1 MSTAPITEQAAAW
14 TGFAVPTFNGQHDT
28 HIETGEDYRTITLGE
43 LFTMQPSDKA
53 KGSSP
58 AFLPSLYADYD
69 ARNHA
74 KQREH
79 GRFVAL
85 TADIDKGNHAPAKVQ
100 AAVKAFAGDA
110 AYLIYTSAHARPGD
124 MRWRVILPLDEP
136 CAFSTWYD
144 AQTALYAFMAS
155 RGIEC
160 DHALARAAQPVYLP
174 NVPKVH
180 AKTETP
186 LRDDQ
191 GAPLYYK
198 AKATALTAPGLSLAS
213 PPVSEGIAA
222 IRARRAADEQ
232 ERERMRREAEKR
244 RASMPRGDGASI
256 IDDFNA
262 SNSVATMLDLCGYE
276 QSPRSEEDWRSPHQT
291 GETYATRVMGSKWFS
306 LSQSDVA
313 AGVGHA
319 CREGCFGDAYDLY
332 VHYKHGGDHKAAYRQ
347 LGEERRGHNVVPFPT
362 PEPPEWMAEAPL
374 PEPDDLGPWDGEPD
388 YLELAGAVEAVDAA
402 AGDDLLPLFDPADWH
417 GGRPPERQW
426 RWDSFIPDFQAT
438 LLTGAG
444 AAGKSLATQQ
454 LCTCIAMGLPFL
466 GIATT
471 QARALYVTCED
482 DMDELHRRQEAIC
495 AGLGITLEQTRGKL
509 FLLSLQGEIGNEL
522 STFDHEGTMRPAPR
536 YGQIERTCLAKGIQF
551 VTLDNTAHTF
561 SGNENDRN
569 QVAAFVNLNNRLAKL
584 IGGAVVMVGHPNKA
598 GDSYS
603 GSTAWENQV
612 RSRLYLEIP
621 KNDDGG
627 FINPDMRVIRNEKAN
642 YSKRGSEVRFW
653 WVKGAFIADDEL
665 PPETD
670 TSVRESAQAGYENG
684 LFLTLLDKLTEQR
697 RHVSHSRNLGNY
709 APKVMAAMPEA
720 KGTSAT
726 AFAGA
731 MERLFM
737 LDQIAASV
745 PLWKGRDR
753 HPVLGLARKNIV
765 AGGAE

>member
-1 MSTAPITEQAAAW
+1 MSAVVDQETAAAW
-14 TGFAVPTFNGQHDT
+14 TAYAVPTFNGQHDT
-28 HIETGEDYRTITLGE
+28 HIETGEDYRTITLGD
-43 LFTMQPSDKA
+43 LFTMEPSDKA

-110 AYLIYTSAHARPGD
+110 AYLIYSSAHARPGD
-124 MRWRVILPLDEP
+124 MRWRVVLPLDEP

-160 DHALARAAQPVYLP
+160 DYALARAAQPVYLP
-174 NVPKVH
+174 NVPKIH

-191 GAPLYYK
+191 GAALYYK

-262 SNSVATMLDLCGYE
+262 SNSVATMLELCGYE

-306 LSQSDVA
+306 LSQSDVS

-332 VHYKHGGDHKAAYRQ
+332 VHYKHGGDHRAAYRQ
-347 LGEERRGHNVVPFPT
+347 LGEERRGNNVVPFPT

-374 PEPDDLGPWDGEPD
+374 PEPDDLGPWDDAEPD
-388 YLELAGAVEAVDAA
+388 YLELVEAQPAPASMLPFFWFNDAEPCLEA
-402 AGDDLLPLFDPADWH
+402 N
-417 GGRPPERQW
+417 
-426 RWDSFIPDFQAT
+426 DFVEG
-438 LLTGAG
+438 LLTSGSMSVVYGPSNCGKTFFIVDLALHVAWGRSWRGREVDRGAIVYLSLEG
-444 AAGKSLATQQ
+444 AQGIRNRLAAFRRHYQCQ
-454 LCTCIAMGLPFL
+454 AERLPFVAMPKPVNL
-466 GIATT
+466 
-471 QARALYVTCED
+471 
-482 DMDELHRRQEAIC
+482 
-495 AGLGITLEQTRGKL
+495 
-509 FLLSLQGEIGNEL
+509 
-522 STFDHEGTMRPAPR
+522 
-536 YGQIERTCLAKGIQF
+536 
-551 VTLDNTAHTF
+551 LDNDADVHAVIELVKHVAAETGLNVAMVIIDTL
-561 SGNENDRN
+561 SRAMAGGNENSPEDMTALIGNVDAIRHATGSHVCIVHHSGKDEARGARGHSSLRAATDTEIEIKRDPELTFSSVRIAKQRDLEAGDPFNFTLQSVALGDNRRGKPVTSCVVMEPEQGTVVGRTPERLSEKEQAALEGLERCLLTAGFETVTGRN
-569 QVAAFVNLNNRLAKL
+569 SGPCYAVTVTHWRKHLESIGVTEANNRDVSRVQFHRIRKALVSKGKIGWEGEVVWLA
-584 IGGAVVMVGHPNKA
+584 
-598 GDSYS
+598 
-603 GSTAWENQV
+603 
-612 RSRLYLEIP
+612 
-621 KNDDGG
+621 
-627 FINPDMRVIRNEKAN
+627 
-642 YSKRGSEVRFW
+642 
-653 WVKGAFIADDEL
+653 
-665 PPETD
+665 
-670 TSVRESAQAGYENG
+670 
-684 LFLTLLDKLTEQR
+684 
-697 RHVSHSRNLGNY
+697 
-709 APKVMAAMPEA
+709 
-720 KGTSAT
+720 
-726 AFAGA
+726 
-731 MERLFM
+731 
-737 LDQIAASV
+737 
-745 PLWKGRDR
+745 
-753 HPVLGLARKNIV
+753 
-765 AGGAE
+765 